1 MTEFVY
7 MKLED
12 GELKHCLDPEVA
24 GAGCFRMIAAATFL
38 AWQDAVDNMGTYR
51 DGAYQSAW
59 RIQAKKWISSEQYSG
74 WMELL
79 DLDPDLLQE
88 TLLKEYG
95 AVVMVVLNGE

>member
-38 AWQDAVDNMGTYR
+38 AWQDAVDNMCTYR
-51 DGAYQSAW
+51 DGAYQSA
-59 RIQAKKWISSEQYSG
+59 
-74 WMELL
+74 
-79 DLDPDLLQE
+79 
-88 TLLKEYG
+88 
-95 AVVMVVLNGE
+95 